1 MFRLPVSVLLLQ
13 MLLCFSMQTDYGVS
27 TESTDHET
35 DESRVARGLAPS
47 REARAS
53 STAFIPPTP
62 IVLYQPLTP
71 PQSAPQSAPGIA
83 PGEPEETGP
92 PQSAPGIVPGEPEEV
107 QGQTFTPIM
116 TPSSRLFS
124 SPEECEPD
132 VPLEQRPRPS
142 KRPAS
147 RIANRNAKNYKLI
160 QACRPS
166 MK

>member
-71 PQSAPQSAPGIA
+71 PQSAPQSAPGI
-83 PGEPEETGP
+83 
-92 PQSAPGIVPGEPEEV
+92 VPGEPEEV